1 MPRSDCSAGRTA
13 ITAGDAA
20 DPQRAVRLSIV
31 IPSLDEAAGIVATL
45 EALRPL
51 RDRGH
56 EVIVVDAGD
65 DATATLARCH
75 ADQVLRA
82 PRGRAVQ
89 MNRGA
94 EAASGEV
101 LLFLHA
107 DMRLPPAAD
116 LAIVDGLAAAGR
128 GWGRFDVRLTGRRP
142 LLRVIGALM
151 SWRSRLTGIATGDQA
166 IFVTRERFR
175 AVGGYH
181 DIPLME
187 DVALSRA
194 LKRLGPPVCLRERVT
209 TSSRRWERNGV
220 VRTVVLMWW
229 LRLRFF
235 LGTDPAE
242 LAARYDPRNSISTTE
257 AQRHRED

>member
-1 MPRSDCSAGRTA
+1 MGGPLSRLATRLTRST
-13 ITAGDAA
+13 
-20 DPQRAVRLSIV
+20 PVRLSVV
-31 IPSLDEAAGIVATL
+31 IPCLDEAAGIVATL
-45 EALRPL
+45 DALRPL
-51 RDRGH
+51 RERRH

-65 DATATLARCH
+65 DGTDALARPR

-82 PRGRAVQ
+82 PRGRALQ

-94 EAASGEV
+94 EAATGDV

-107 DMRLPPAAD
+107 DTRLPASAD
-116 LAIVDGLAAAGR
+116 QAIAEGLASTGR
-128 GWGRFDVRLTGRRP
+128 AWGRFDVRLSGRRP
-142 LLRVIGALM
+142 SLRVIETLM
-151 SWRSRLTGIATGDQA
+151 SWRSRLTGIATGDQG

-175 AVGGYH
+175 AIGGYPA
-181 DIPLME
+181 ILLME
-187 DVALSRA
+187 DIALSRA

-235 LGTDPAE
+235 LGADAAD
-242 LAARYDPRNSISTTE
+242 LARRYG
-257 AQRHRED
+257 

>member
-1 MPRSDCSAGRTA
+1 M
-13 ITAGDAA
+13 
-20 DPQRAVRLSIV
+20 RLSVV
-31 IPSLDEAAGIVATL
+31 IPCLDEAAGVVATL

-51 RDRGH
+51 RERGH

-65 DATATLARCH
+65 DGTDARARPR

-94 EAASGEV
+94 EAATGDV

-107 DMRLPPAAD
+107 DTRLPASAD
-116 LAIVDGLAAAGR
+116 QAIAEGLARTGR
-128 GWGRFDVRLTGRRP
+128 AWGRFDVRLSGRRP
-142 LLRVIGALM
+142 SLRVIETLM
-151 SWRSRLTGIATGDQA
+151 SWRSRLTGIATGDQG

-175 AVGGYH
+175 TVGGYRE
-181 DIPLME
+181 IPLME
-187 DVALSRA
+187 DIVLSRD

-220 VRTVVLMWW
+220 ARTVVLMWW

-235 LGTDPAE
+235 LRADAAD
-242 LAARYDPRNSISTTE
+242 LARRYG
-257 AQRHRED
+257 

>member
-1 MPRSDCSAGRTA
+1 
-13 ITAGDAA
+13 
-20 DPQRAVRLSIV
+20 VRLSVV
-31 IPSLDEAAGIVATL
+31 IPCLDEAAGIVATL
-45 EALRPL
+45 DALRPL
-51 RDRGH
+51 RERGH

-65 DATATLARCH
+65 DGTGTLARPR

-94 EAASGEV
+94 EAATGNV

-107 DMRLPPAAD
+107 DTRLPASAD
-116 LAIVDGLAAAGR
+116 QAIAEGLASTRRA
-128 GWGRFDVRLTGRRP
+128 WGRFDVRLSGRRP
-142 LLRVIGALM
+142 SLRVIETLM
-151 SWRSRLTGIATGDQA
+151 SWRSRLTGIATGDQG

-175 AVGGYH
+175 AVGGYPE
-181 DIPLME
+181 IRLME
-187 DVALSRA
+187 DIALSRA

-220 VRTVVLMWW
+220 VRTVLLMWW

-235 LGTDPAE
+235 LGADAAD
-242 LAARYDPRNSISTTE
+242 LARRYG
-257 AQRHRED
+257 

>member
-1 MPRSDCSAGRTA
+1 MPRSDYSAGRTA

-20 DPQRAVRLSIV
+20 EPQRAVRLSIV

-107 DMRLPPAAD
+107 DTRLPPAAD
-116 LAIVDGLAAAGR
+116 LAIVEGLAAAGR

-151 SWRSRLTGIATGDQA
+151 SWAKTTPIPPTA
-166 IFVTRERFR
+166 ERK
-175 AVGGYH
+175 
-181 DIPLME
+181 E
-187 DVALSRA
+187 T
-194 LKRLGPPVCLRERVT
+194 KRVHWFSPTNVT
-209 TSSRRWERNGV
+209 TSPV
-220 VRTVVLMWW
+220 T
-229 LRLRFF
+229 
-235 LGTDPAE
+235 TIAI
-242 LAARYDPRNSISTTE
+242 PRITRAMLSHRSTTSVRL
-257 AQRHRED
+257 ACATAPSRIV

>member
-1 MPRSDCSAGRTA
+1 
-13 ITAGDAA
+13 
-20 DPQRAVRLSIV
+20 VRLSVV
-31 IPSLDEAAGIVATL
+31 IPCLDEAAGVVATL

-51 RDRGH
+51 RERGH

-65 DATATLARCH
+65 DGTEALARPH

-94 EAASGEV
+94 EAATGDV

-107 DMRLPPAAD
+107 DTRLPVSAD
-116 LAIVDGLAAAGR
+116 QAIAEGLASTGR
-128 GWGRFDVRLTGRRP
+128 AWGRFDVRLSGRRP
-142 LLRVIGALM
+142 SLRVIETLM
-151 SWRSRLTGIATGDQA
+151 SWRSRLTGIATGDQG

-175 AVGGYH
+175 TVGGYRE
-181 DIPLME
+181 IPLME
-187 DVALSRA
+187 DIVLSRD

-235 LGTDPAE
+235 LRADAAD
-242 LAARYDPRNSISTTE
+242 LARRYG
-257 AQRHRED
+257 